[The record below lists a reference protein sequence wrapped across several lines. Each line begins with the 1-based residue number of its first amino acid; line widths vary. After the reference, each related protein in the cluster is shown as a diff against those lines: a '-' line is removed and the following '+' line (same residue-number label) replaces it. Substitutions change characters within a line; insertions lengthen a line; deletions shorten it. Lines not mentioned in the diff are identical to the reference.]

1 MSTTV
6 PDRRDGGTGRST
18 PKRSSPAVVASG
30 DSPGPPGGEPS
41 SRGEDR
47 RYEQGARRDK
57 TGPTNQAADLVKL
70 VGVVALIVAAGYVAG
85 YGETVLAIL
94 FLAGCIVAHEFGH
107 YVAARTGKVK
117 VTEFFF
123 GFGPKVWSVRRGET
137 EYGVKA
143 IPLGGYCR
151 IVGMN
156 NLEDVDPA
164 FEERTYRHAP
174 FWRRFVIDVAGSG
187 MHFLI
192 ALVLLFSMFFWT
204 GDQSGYLTSI
214 PASNPIAEIIGFS
227 GQTSPAQQ
235 AGFKLGDRIVA
246 VDGVHYATW
255 SQMASFI
262 QAHPGVPLNFTVER
276 AGRDITLHATPVA
289 ADTVPNASADGLPTG
304 KVGVLGIGV
313 SPLIHSSFLSSLS
326 DAGGAFVSVSA
337 RTLDALGGLVSFHGI
352 SAFVNEL
359 SSAKAASTSSERF
372 TTVIGLPSVINQASQ
387 SGLPTLIWLLAVIN
401 ISIGLFNLVPLF
413 PLDGGRV
420 AVDIYEGVR
429 SIRRPYRVDMAKL
442 LPVMYAGLTVIAIFA
457 LGSMFI
463 DLRSLS

>member
-1 MSTTV
+1 VS
-6 PDRRDGGTGRST
+6 DHSSGGSGRAALT
-18 PKRSSPAVVASG
+18 RSPVVAAR
-30 DSPGPPGGEPS
+30 GEPFAGS
-41 SRGEDR
+41 DERPR
-47 RYEQGARRDK
+47 RPDGTRRQMR
-57 TGPTNQAADLVKL
+57 PSHQVADLVKL
-70 VGVVALIVAAGYVAG
+70 VAVVALIVAVGYIAG

-94 FLAGCIVAHEFGH
+94 FLAGCIVAHELGH

-123 GFGPKVWSVRRGET
+123 GFGPKVWSVCRGET

-156 NLEDVDPA
+156 NLEEVDPA
-164 FEERTYRHAP
+164 FEDRTYRKAP
-174 FWRRFVIDVAGSG
+174 FWRRLVIDVAGSG

-204 GDQSGYLTSI
+204 GDQSGYLTQV

-235 AGFKLGDRIVA
+235 AGFKLGDRIISI
-246 VDGVHYATW
+246 DGVHYATW
-255 SQMASFI
+255 AQIASFI
-262 QAHPGVPLNFTVER
+262 QAHPGVPLEFTVER
-276 AGRDITLHATPVA
+276 AGRDVTLHAAPVA

-337 RTLDALGGLVSFHGI
+337 RTLDALGGLVSFHGV

-359 SSAKAASTSSERF
+359 SSSKAASTSSERF

-429 SIRRPYRVDMAKL
+429 SVRRPYRVDMAKL
-442 LPVMYAGLTVIAIFA
+442 LPVMYLGLAVIAVFA

-463 DLRSLS
+463 DLRSIS

>member
-1 MSTTV
+1 MTGTV
-6 PDRRDGGTGRST
+6 SDKGGGGTGRLVLTGRPSALSS
-18 PKRSSPAVVASG
+18 RSENGVAG
-30 DSPGPPGGEPS
+30 QDEGYDYPGGRQKLSP
-41 SRGEDR
+41 
-47 RYEQGARRDK
+47 
-57 TGPTNQAADLVKL
+57 PNQLLDLAKL
-70 VGVVALIVAAGYVAG
+70 VGVAALIVVAGYAAG
-85 YGETVLAIL
+85 YGETVLATL

-107 YVAARTGKVK
+107 YIAARTGKVK

-123 GFGPKVWSVRRGET
+123 GFGPRVWSVRRGET

-174 FWRRFVIDVAGSG
+174 FLRRFVIDVAGSA

-204 GDQSGYLTSI
+204 GDQSGYLSQV
-214 PASNPIAEIIGFS
+214 PASNPIAQIIGFS

-246 VDGVHYATW
+246 IDGVHYATW
-255 SQMASFI
+255 TQLASFI
-262 QAHPGVPLNFTVER
+262 QGHPGVPLDFTVDR
-276 AGRDITLHATPVA
+276 AGRDVTLHATPVA
-289 ADTVPNASADGLPTG
+289 ADTVPNASSAGFPTG

-337 RTLDALGGLVSFHGI
+337 RTLDALGGLVSFHGV

-359 SSAKAASTSSERF
+359 SSSKAASTSSERF
-372 TTVIGLPSVINQASQ
+372 TTVIGLPSVINEASQ
-387 SGLPTLIWLLAVIN
+387 SGLPTLIWLLAVVN

-442 LPVMYAGLTVIAIFA
+442 LPVMYAGLAVIAVFA
-457 LGSMFI
+457 LGSMYI